1 MIRRTLT
8 TLIAMALAVAAW
20 AQAVPFVTIPHP
32 TSSLALGGA
41 RAATPEAAPMNETA
55 FEAGVDKLFWQTSA
69 INYNITNYAF
79 RARVIEAL
87 TLGFEYTTNS
97 MEEMTLYSDT
107 GQALGTTQ
115 PNEMSAALSASYA
128 PVKNIYILAR
138 GKYIHSSLTDTYD
151 ATGWTADLGVVWQ
164 VIKPLSVGLLAENF
178 GSSIDYGFGDYPLPS
193 TVKAGVYGNFALAP
207 RHSIETAADAG
218 LMPFYSA
225 FVASLGAGYV
235 YNGML
240 ALKVGAHICTKGDI
254 LPTYASAG
262 LFFTSTN
269 FDIGAAYLTAA
280 NTYSIS
286 ARLKL

>member
-1 MIRRTLT
+1 MRRTLT
-8 TLIAMALAVAAW
+8 TIVALTLAVAAW

-32 TSSLALGGA
+32 TASLALGGA
-41 RAATPEAAPMNETA
+41 HAATPEAAPMKETA

-69 INYNITNYAF
+69 INYNITNYAV

-97 MEEMTLYSDT
+97 MEEVTLYSGT

-115 PNEMSAALSASYA
+115 PNEMSAALSASFA
-128 PVKNIYILAR
+128 PTKNIFILAR
-138 GKYIHSSLTDTYD
+138 GKYIHSSLTDTDD
-151 ATGWTADLGVVWQ
+151 AKGWAADLGAVWQ
-164 VIKPLSVGLLAENF
+164 ISKPLAVGLLAENF
-178 GSSIDYGFGDYPLPS
+178 GTGIDYGYGEYPLPS

-207 RHSIETAADAG
+207 RHAIETAADAG

-225 FVASLGAGYV
+225 FLASIGAGYV
-235 YNGML
+235 YNRML
-240 ALKVGAHICTKGDI
+240 ALRVGAHISTKGDI
-254 LPTYASAG
+254 LPTYASVG

-269 FDIGAAYLTAA
+269 FDIGAAYLTAS